1 MHFDLCLR
9 CVGVYFPRKLKSK
22 KFRIYTKLI
31 IALAWLLSYV
41 PMLPGLF
48 GAFGLY
54 GLECQTRKC
63 TVININSDGTPT
75 SVNPKE
81 SLGSNTPIMAGFCL
95 VVINALIYYRLWVI
109 KFYV

>member
-1 MHFDLCLR
+1 M
-9 CVGVYFPRKLKSK
+9 YFPAKLKCQKISTLC
-22 KFRIYTKLI
+22 YSI

-54 GLECQTRKC
+54 GLECKTRKC
-63 TVININSDGTPT
+63 TVINMNPDGTPM

-81 SLGSNTPIMAGFCL
+81 KLGSNTVIMAGTCL
-95 VVINALIYYRLWVI
+95 VVINGLIYYRLWVG
-109 KFYV
+109 

>member
-1 MHFDLCLR
+1 M
-9 CVGVYFPRKLKSK
+9 GVYFPTKLNCQ
-22 KFRIYTKLI
+22 KFRLLCNSI

-54 GLECQTRKC
+54 GLECKTRKC
-63 TVININSDGTPT
+63 TVINMNPDGTPT

-81 SLGSNTPIMAGFCL
+81 SLGSNTVIMSGTCL
-95 VVINALIYYRLWVI
+95 IVINVLIYL
-109 KFYV
+109 